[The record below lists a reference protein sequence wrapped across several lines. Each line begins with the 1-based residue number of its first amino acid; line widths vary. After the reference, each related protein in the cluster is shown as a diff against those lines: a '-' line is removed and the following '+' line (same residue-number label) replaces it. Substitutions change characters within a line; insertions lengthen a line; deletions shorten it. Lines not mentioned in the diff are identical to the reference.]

1 MKVPNIE
8 YLRSTIF
15 GIEDSLVSTTGLIAG
30 LSVGSKNKD
39 IVLLGAVVAI
49 VIEAV
54 SMGAGEYLSDDA
66 VKDLDKLK
74 RHRDNPLISGSLM
87 FTSYLLAGFIP
98 LLPIILFDY
107 PQSLVWTMIFA
118 LSGLFLLGYL
128 KGRLLHSHPW
138 RSGIKIFVVGGLAT
152 FIGLIIGLAFRIS

>member
-1 MKVPNIE
+1 MKTPNLE

-30 LSVGSKNKD
+30 LSVGSDDKD
-39 IVLLGAVVAI
+39 VVLLGGIVAI

-66 VKDLDKLK
+66 VQELEKLK
-74 RHRDNPLISGSLM
+74 RHRDRPLVSGALM
-87 FTSYLLAGFIP
+87 FTSYLLAGAIP
-98 LLPIILFDY
+98 LSPVILFDY
-107 PQSLVWTMIFA
+107 PVSLLLTMLFA
-118 LSGLFLLGYL
+118 LSGLFLLGYI

-138 RSGIKIFVVGGLAT
+138 RSGTKILVVGGLAT
-152 FIGLIIGLAFRIS
+152 LLGLIIGLIFRLN